1 MTSKRPVDVMQTSGS
16 DPLDSALGAHI
27 RVRRKRMGVSQT
39 KLAESIGVTFQQI
52 QKYERGANR
61 VSFSALVRIAK
72 ALDCRVADLI
82 EDVDGVAKAA
92 TACTPASV
100 LLMQF
105 GAADLLESYSKI
117 QSKTVR
123 QAIVD
128 LSRKLS
134 MSS

>member
-1 MTSKRPVDVMQTSGS
+1 
-16 DPLDSALGAHI
+16 
-27 RVRRKRMGVSQT
+27 MGVSQT